1 MSMRGILLG
10 FFLLPALAWPG
21 TVRADW
27 LERKLMVNG
36 AGATFPYP
44 LYSRWFSV
52 YEKEHP
58 ALAFNYQ
65 SIGSGGGIRQLL
77 DQTVDFGASDA
88 PMSDEQL
95 KKAKSPVLHIPATM
109 GAVVLTY
116 QKAGLKGPLKLSGEV
131 IAGIFLGKITRW
143 ADPRI
148 VELNP
153 TEKTVL
159 ESPQDPD
166 ILVVHR
172 ADGSGTTSIFSEFL
186 SKSSEEWKNKVGK
199 GSALRWPTGIGG
211 KGNEGVTSFIKQI
224 PGSIG
229 YVELV
234 FAKTLGL
241 PVASV
246 RNARGEYIEPSPRS
260 VTLAAEGA
268 LATIPDD
275 FRASI
280 TLVPATGA
288 YPISSFTYLLVYDRM
303 PRGNVRTALF
313 GFLAW
318 ALRNGQELS
327 AGLNYAPLPKPLIK
341 RVLDRLAR
349 SEQEIMRP

>member
-1 MSMRGILLG
+1 MLLG
-10 FFLLPALAWPG
+10 FLLLPVFLGAG
-21 TVRADW
+21 EVRAGW
-27 LERKLMVNG
+27 LDRKLMVNG
-36 AGATFPYP
+36 AGATFPFP
-44 LYSRWFSV
+44 LYSRWFAA

-58 ALAFNYQ
+58 GLAFNYQ

-95 KKAKSPVLHIPATM
+95 KKAKSPVIHVPATL
-109 GAVVLTY
+109 GAVVLSY
-116 QKAGLKGPLKLSGEV
+116 QKPGLKNPLRLSGEV
-131 IAGIFLGKITRW
+131 IADIFLGKITRW
-143 ADPRI
+143 SDSRLIA
-148 VELNP
+148 LNP
-153 TEKTVL
+153 TEKAVL
-159 ESPQDPD
+159 ESPENPD

-172 ADGSGTTSIFSEFL
+172 ADGSGTTAIFSEFL
-186 SKSSEEWKNKVGK
+186 SKSSEEWKKKVGK
-199 GSALRWPTGIGG
+199 GSALRWPVGIGG

-234 FAKTLGL
+234 FAKTLKL

-246 RNARGEYIEPSPRS
+246 RNGQGEFIEPSPRS

-268 LATIPDD
+268 LSAIPDD

-288 YPISSFTYLLVYDRM
+288 YAISSFTYLLVYDQM
-303 PRGNVRTALF
+303 PKGAARNALF
-313 GFLAW
+313 GFLDW
-318 ALRNGQELS
+318 ALKRGQEMS
-327 AGLNYAPLPKPLIK
+327 SGLNYAPLPGPLVK
-341 RVLDRLAR
+341 RVLHRLQR
-349 SEQEIMRP
+349 SEQEISRP

>member
-1 MSMRGILLG
+1 MSMRGILQG
-10 FFLLPALAWPG
+10 FLLLPVFLQSG
-21 TVRADW
+21 EVRAGW

-44 LYSRWFSV
+44 LYSRWFAA

-58 ALAFNYQ
+58 TLAFNYQ

-95 KKAKSPVLHIPATM
+95 KKAKSPIVHVPATM
-109 GAVVLTY
+109 GAVVLSY
-116 QKAGLKGPLKLSGEV
+116 QKPGLKSPLKLSGEV
-131 IAGIFLGKITRW
+131 IADIFLGKISHW

-153 TEKTVL
+153 EEKAVL
-159 ESPQDPD
+159 GSPDDPD

-172 ADGSGTTSIFSEFL
+172 ADGSGTTSIFSEYL
-186 SKSSEEWKNKVGK
+186 SKSSEEWKKKVGK
-199 GSALRWPTGIGG
+199 GSALRWPVGIGG

-234 FAKTLGL
+234 FAKTLKL

-246 RNARGEYIEPSPRS
+246 RNAKGEFIEPSPRS

-268 LATIPDD
+268 LSAIPDD

-288 YPISSFTYLLVYDRM
+288 YPISSFTYILVYDRM
-303 PRGNVRTALF
+303 PKGPGRTALY
-313 GFLAW
+313 GFLDW
-318 ALRNGQELS
+318 ALRRGQEMS
-327 AGLNYAPLPKPLIK
+327 PGLNYAPLPAPLVK
-341 RVLDRLAR
+341 RVMDRLAR
-349 SEQEIMRP
+349 SEQESSRP